1 MTKPWR
7 NQAGFTLV
15 ELLVAA
21 ALAGIGFL
29 GLAATHATAIRA
41 TTVGRST
48 GVATISASEAIEIMR
63 RTDYDALT
71 SGAAESV
78 TVNGMTYSRQ
88 VGVTASPTG
97 TSKRVQVTV
106 GWSDQFGPH
115 QVVLT
120 TVIAP

>member
-1 MTKPWR
+1 
-7 NQAGFTLV
+7 
-15 ELLVAA
+15 
-21 ALAGIGFL
+21 
-29 GLAATHATAIRA
+29 
-41 TTVGRST
+41 
-48 GVATISASEAIEIMR
+48 
-63 RTDYDALT
+63 
-71 SGAAESV
+71 
-78 TVNGMTYSRQ
+78 MTYSRQ